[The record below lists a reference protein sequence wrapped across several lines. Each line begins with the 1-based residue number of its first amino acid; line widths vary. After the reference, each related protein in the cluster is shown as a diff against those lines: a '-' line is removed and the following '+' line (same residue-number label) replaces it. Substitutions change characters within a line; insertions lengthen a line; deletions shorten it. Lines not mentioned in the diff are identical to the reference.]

1 MPNIPALPSGLDLA
15 KAEQLRGDYGDH
27 ATWSRDGSIASLVYG
42 GSIVASVS
50 VDGYFSVD
58 LPNLDSTVVPYVNAF
73 LDGTSQ
79 RVERYWRTKAY
90 RLIGGT
96 KASAPAVVRPTIQQ
110 RVEQVETL
118 VTVPEQGG
126 GVPVE
131 RVVLH
136 DESAIPGVEVPEAV
150 KTTRVKG
157 QKGWVRVGDI
167 VVPET
172 DVQTLRDAWTIRQSG
187 VPASVLITGPAGTAK
202 TALVRAFAA
211 SMGVP
216 FLKVDGGAIR
226 TADDWAGAFR
236 QDPNT
241 KTWQHRWSPF
251 ARVLQRG
258 EPCIVLI
265 DEINRPESPQALN
278 ALLGL
283 LDWTGS
289 LLVPDANA
297 VLTMPP
303 GVLVIATANIG
314 PEFVGTLPL
323 DGAVRQRFPY
333 GIRLDYPIEAVEV
346 DLVSTMTGVAPESA
360 ERLVTLASLQRMNRE
375 DAQQYP
381 SGAVISTRVVL
392 DIARRIA
399 VSGTPDRDAVI
410 STLRAQ
416 FDPGDEAALSILIDT
431 QYPIE
436 VEIENDAP
444 IEIDE
449 DEAHRLAR
457 KAAGVA
463 EDDSYGARYA
473 NWECPADKPE
483 NAHPVRVSET
493 RCLTH
498 GTLNPAVAGLAAAA
512 AAARPAM
519 ITVAKHYFVNRGM
532 DGALRTECQYRHD
545 PAKPDVCGRSKA
557 HSIHHNS

>member
-1 MPNIPALPSGLDLA
+1 MPNIPTLPPGQELASG
-15 KAEQLRGDYGDH
+15 EHLRGDYGDH
-27 ATWSRDGSIASLVYG
+27 ATWSRDGATASLVYG
-42 GSIVASVS
+42 GSVVATVS
-50 VDGYFSVD
+50 ADANVAVD

-73 LDGTSQ
+73 LDGTGK

-90 RLIGGT
+90 RIVGGT
-96 KASAPAVVRPTIQQ
+96 KAERTAVVRPTVAE
-110 RVEQVETL
+110 RLGALPREEVDHSP
-118 VTVPEQGG
+118 TVS
-126 GVPVE
+126 VPVTALT
-131 RVVLH
+131 VV
-136 DESAIPGVEVPEAV
+136 DSGDIPGVEVPETV

-172 DVQTLRDAWTIRQSG
+172 DIQTLRDAWTIRQSG
-187 VPASVLITGPAGTAK
+187 VPASVLVTGPAGTAK

-251 ARVLQRG
+251 ARVLQQG
-258 EPCIVLI
+258 KPTVVLV
-265 DEINRPESPQALN
+265 DEINRTESPQALN

-283 LDWTGS
+283 LDWTGQ

-297 VLTMPP
+297 VLKMPP
-303 GVLVIATANIG
+303 GVLVVATANIG

-333 GIRLDYPIEAVEV
+333 GIRLDYPVEEV
-346 DLVSTMTGVAPESA
+346 ETDLITSMTGVDEDVAV
-360 ERLVTLASLQRMNRE
+360 RLVTLANLQRMNRE

-381 SGAVISTRVVL
+381 SGAVISTRVLL
-392 DIARRIA
+392 DIARRIKVNSTA
-399 VSGTPDRDAVI
+399 PRDAVV

-436 VEIENDAP
+436 IEIANDDP
-444 IEIDE
+444 IEVE
-449 DEAHRLAR
+449 DLDVEE
-457 KAAGVA
+457 VA
-463 EDDSYGARYA
+463 EAVASTLVANPNGYGASV
-473 NWECPADKPE
+473 WMCPGPGCGYT
-483 NAHPVRVSET
+483 NPVHQTKCRN
-493 RCLTH
+493 C
-498 GTLNPAVAGLAAAA
+498 GTLNPAVAQLAAAA
-512 AAARPAM
+512 AAVRPAL
-519 ITVAKHYFVNRGM
+519 ITVSKHYFVNRGL
-532 DGALRTECQYRHD
+532 DGALRTECQFRFD
-545 PAKPDVCGRSKA
+545 PAKPDVCGRVRGHA
-557 HSIHHNS
+557 IHHS